1 MFKTKIFTAA
11 LMLFTLATPVLADN
25 DKDGKDDQQNTE
37 IDNYD
42 FLYNNESYGEDFKYA
57 PIEDMLD
64 EAFSHMGARYRS
76 GHSGPNAFDCSGFT
90 SYVFKNMGVDL
101 GRSSRDQYKDGDP
114 VVKENLMSGD
124 LVFFTSPR
132 SGRSIGHVGIV
143 VDVDPESGSFNF
155 IHASTKGVKVS
166 SSKEAY
172 YSRRYVGARRVQ
184 MK

>member
-1 MFKTKIFTAA
+1 
-11 LMLFTLATPVLADN
+11 MLFAIASPALADN
-25 DKDGKDDQQNTE
+25 DKDEKKEDDCTE

-42 FLYNNESYGEDFKYA
+42 FLYNNDNYDSDFKFA
-57 PIEDMLD
+57 PIENMLD
-64 EAFSHMGARYRS
+64 EAFSHVGARYRA
-76 GHSGPNAFDCSGFT
+76 GHAGPNAFDCSGFT

-101 GRSSRDQYKDGDP
+101 GRSSRDQYNDGNP
-114 VVKENLMSGD
+114 VVKEDLQSGD

-143 VDVDPESGSFNF
+143 VDVDPMSGSFNF

-166 SSKEAY
+166 NSNEAY
-172 YSRRYVGARRVQ
+172 YSRRYVGARRVE